1 MNMGLW
7 AIWLIIA
14 GILLIAEMLTLTF
27 YLLWLGIGAL
37 VAAAAAWI
45 VPGSIVL
52 QILAGCMTAL
62 ALTFFTKTLTQRI
75 LMSKGFKDPINEMI
89 GKQGVVVEEIASGKL
104 GIVKVGNE
112 TWSASSEEYLPK
124 DEIIIVVARGTTIV
138 EVQKWGGIM

>member
-1 MNMGLW
+1 MGLW

-14 GILLIAEMLTLTF
+14 GILLIAEMLTFTF

-37 VAAAAAWI
+37 VAAIVAWI
-45 VPGSIVL
+45 VPDTIVL
-52 QILAGCMTAL
+52 QILAGCITSL

-75 LMSKGFKDPINEMI
+75 LMSKGFKDPIHELI

-112 TWSASSEEYLPK
+112 TWSASSKEYLPK
-124 DEIIIVVARGTTIV
+124 DEIIIVVARSATIV
-138 EVQKWGGIM
+138 EVQKRGGIM